1 MSNRTP
7 GKKRH
12 EGKEGTET
20 QDETVE
26 RFALNRV
33 VEPRFQQGR
42 FSVRTSESEKRDTQK
57 DPAITERNE
66 RRERERVTNKEAPQK
81 RRRRNPRSACG
92 GRIPAAGGPDN
103 SMHITGC
110 GRGIHHVRAGAGGV
124 CSRCRQATGDSGSV
138 HRSQPHRC
146 LCLCA
151 VLLDMQSRSLL
162 SISPDPA
169 YRWTCLFLAPAIL
182 TGSYRHRG
190 TRSPSGQ
197 RIKT

>member
-57 DPAITERNE
+57 DPAIRERNE
-66 RRERERVTNKEAPQK
+66 RRERERVTNKEATQK

-110 GRGIHHVRAGAGGV
+110 GIHHVRAGAGCV

-138 HRSQPHRC
+138 NRSQPNRC
-146 LCLCA
+146 LCLC
-151 VLLDMQSRSLL
+151 VLYCSTCNRGLCSQYLQTLHIGGR
-162 SISPDPA
+162 A
-169 YRWTCLFLAPAIL
+169 YF
-182 TGSYRHRG
+182 
-190 TRSPSGQ
+190 
-197 RIKT
+197 